1 MCKIRLYRAIS
12 KREKQGIFSLDSED
26 KFDVQDG
33 KLIADEIY
41 SHTLSAYRLR
51 KGIFYSFTDD
61 IEIAYRYLNKDSEK
75 YFAIGYVDVVVTKG
89 GFSLPEKMT
98 YLFRICEVCDWLRLA
113 ELKDDG
119 YYKNLNY
126 KTYPIP
132 IINTL
137 IPAQKSAWSWAKTSR
152 EYVAVCNGLEL
163 QIIDKNYDEPEWCK
177 PFKEK
182 MESLQKTRKL
192 YELLKNEVQSLE
204 IKDIRKKFV
213 LEQLELY
220 YR

>member
-1 MCKIRLYRAIS
+1 MRKIRLYRAIS
-12 KREKQGIFSLDSED
+12 KREEQGIFSLDSND
-26 KFDVQDG
+26 KFDFQNG
-33 KLIADEIY
+33 ELIANEIY
-41 SHTLSAYRLR
+41 SHTISTYRLR
-51 KGIFYSFTDD
+51 KGIFYSFTDE
-61 IEIAYRYLNKDSEK
+61 IEIAYHYLNKYPEK
-75 YFAIGYVDVVVTKG
+75 YFAIGYVDVDVTKG
-89 GFSLPEKMT
+89 VFSLPEKMIH
-98 YLFRICEVCDWLRLA
+98 LFRICEFCDWLRLA

-152 EYVAVCNGLEL
+152 EYVAVCNGLKL
-163 QIIDKNYDEPEWCK
+163 QIVDKNYDEPEWCK
-177 PFKEK
+177 PFKGK

-220 YR
+220 YG

>member
-41 SHTLSAYRLR
+41 SHTLSTYRLR

-113 ELKDDG
+113 ELKDDE

-152 EYVAVCNGLEL
+152 EYVAVCNGLKL